1 MRTMLKRFV
10 LALLLVLIPAS
21 VHAGGWSV
29 VTLDK
34 TPAEVKAG
42 TAFTIG
48 FSVLQHG
55 ETPVDGLTPKITF
68 TSATGTHETFTARGD
83 GVTGHYVADVTLP
96 NAGTWTWEIEAF
108 GPPSVMSPLQ
118 VLAAPA
124 PAPAPASPAIAPA
137 PAMAPTLPWGGAAV
151 VVIALACAALFL
163 RRRPARVEA

>member
-1 MRTMLKRFV
+1 MRTMLKRLV
-10 LALLLVLIPAS
+10 LALLLVLIPAG

-48 FSVLQHG
+48 FTVLQHG

-68 TSATGTHETFTARGD
+68 TSATGDHKTFTARGD
-83 GVTGHYVADVTLP
+83 GARGHYVADLTLP
-96 NAGTWTWEIEAF
+96 TAGAWAWEIEAF

-124 PAPAPASPAIAPA
+124 AAPAPASPAVAPA
-137 PAMAPTLPWGGAAV
+137 LAMPTALPWGGAAI
-151 VVIALACAALFL
+151 VVIALACAVLFL